1 MKKCL
6 LVLLLLAMSAC
17 AQKAATPTDAQG
29 HGHGHGHGHAATQAQ
44 RYSGV
49 PEHFPAT
56 PQQDPSLK
64 GRVYTLS
71 TYYAKTYED
80 LRVISSAVKSKDSAA
95 LQAMVS
101 KGSAFVAPKASSVV
115 IEDSFTPA
123 GDLPV
128 VKFRFLQES
137 GEGFTYKSYLYE
149 FQPNSM

>member
-6 LVLLLLAMSAC
+6 LVLLLLALGAC
-17 AQKAATPTDAQG
+17 AQKTATPTDAQG
-29 HGHGHGHGHAATQAQ
+29 HGHGHAATQAK

-56 PQQDPSLK
+56 PQQNPSLK

-71 TYYAKTYED
+71 SYYAKTYED
-80 LRVISSAVKSKDSAA
+80 LRVISTAVKSKDAAA
-95 LQAMVS
+95 LQGMVS

-115 IEDSFTPA
+115 IEDAFTPA

-128 VKFRFLQES
+128 VKFRFLQEA

-149 FQPNSM
+149 FQPDSM

>member
-6 LVLLLLAMSAC
+6 LVLLLLALSAC
-17 AQKAATPTDAQG
+17 AQKTATPTDAQG
-29 HGHGHGHGHAATQAQ
+29 HGHGHGHAATQAK
-44 RYSGV
+44 RSSGV

-56 PQQDPSLK
+56 PQQNPSLN

-71 TYYAKTYED
+71 SYYAKTYED
-80 LRVISSAVKSKDSAA
+80 LRVISSAVKSKDTAA

-101 KGSAFVAPKASSVV
+101 TGSAFVAPKASSVV
-115 IEDSFTPA
+115 IEDAFTPA

-149 FQPNSM
+149 FQPDSM